1 MTLNMTLADVA
12 AACAA
17 DGTGLP
23 LPCGQADDRHFSEPW
38 QAHAFA
44 LTLVLYEEGVFSWA
58 EWAET
63 LAARIRQAQADGDP
77 DDGSSY
83 YRHWLDALE
92 QLTIERQ
99 IGTAEQLHALEHA
112 WMEAA
117 EHTPHGQPIMLPGTD
132 GETPAATI
140 A

>member
-1 MTLNMTLADVA
+1 MTLADVA

-17 DGTGLP
+17 DGAGLP
-23 LPCGQADDRHFSEPW
+23 LPCSQADNRHFGEPW

-44 LTLVLYEEGVFSWA
+44 LTLVLYEKGVFTWA

-63 LAARIRQAQADGDP
+63 LATRIRQAQADGDP

-92 QLTIERQ
+92 HLTIERQ

-112 WMEAA
+112 WMDAA
-117 EHTPHGQPIMLPGTD
+117 EHTPHGQPIVLPEAD
-132 GETPAATI
+132 GEAPVVAVS
-140 A
+140 